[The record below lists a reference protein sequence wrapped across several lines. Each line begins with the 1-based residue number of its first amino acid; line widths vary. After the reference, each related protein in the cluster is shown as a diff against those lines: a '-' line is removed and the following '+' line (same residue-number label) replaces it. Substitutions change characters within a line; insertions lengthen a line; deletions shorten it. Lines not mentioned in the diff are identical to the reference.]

1 VTAWHTLESTGR
13 RLVPDFTVGT
23 NFHQAKEL
31 LFKGTSDNSGYEL
44 RGSIESK
51 DGSKVGSWSCSDK
64 VNDGVTFEFSDV
76 PEREG

>member
-1 VTAWHTLESTGR
+1 M
-13 RLVPDFTVGT
+13 
-23 NFHQAKEL
+23 
-31 LFKGTSDNSGYEL
+31 FKGTSDNSGYEL

-64 VNDGVTFEFSDV
+64 VNDGGTFEVSDV